1 MTVYF
6 APGNNNNTFLGD
18 LGRGAAQIVTNLIGQ
33 QIGAM
38 FDRAA
43 KAKQVEAQRS
53 VMSFLN
59 GGQATPGAVNPNDV
73 AAELSGISGNGEQM
87 ITRMMSAPNWA
98 KMSPEQQQQML
109 SMATMRDRNYGIQ
122 QYENSFGNLYGAD
135 AAKSVTGANLAG
147 LPAQVQLAS
156 IQRAAPEY
164 KQEAIDTGDKV
175 QVFQR
180 NPFQPGYV
188 DGTQQDI
195 VKGNSPDEVLKS
207 QDRAKEL
214 ASRKELEMMQLKQ
227 NMAIALMQ
235 EAAQER
241 RARAAGAGDI
251 YKNGQI
257 LVDQN
262 QGYSMFYPNIGKSVA
277 FPAGTIPIS
286 AIKEQKDQ
294 AMQYKDLKD
303 YRDALA
309 DRLETLNGNKET
321 LSGDALKSM
330 LEQKN
335 RLTYDIN
342 TVDAELQKMV
352 MGRQISPTATTSAPG
367 TPANMG
373 ATREQIKAALLA
385 KGVTPEQAEAA
396 LKANGL

>member
-18 LGRGAAQIVTNLIGQ
+18 LGRGAAQIVTSLIGQ

-38 FDRAA
+38 FNRAA
-43 KAKQVEAQRS
+43 EARQVLAERS
-53 VMSFLN
+53 VMSYLN
-59 GGQATPGAVNPNDV
+59 GNDAANGVVNPNDV
-73 AAELSGISGNGEQM
+73 SAELSGIAGNGEQM
-87 ITRMMSAPNWA
+87 MRKMMSAPNWP
-98 KMSPEQQQQML
+98 KLTPERQQRML
-109 SMATMRDRNYGIQ
+109 EMVSMRDRNYGIQ

-164 KQEAIDTGDKV
+164 KQEAIDTGDKI

-195 VKGNSPDEVLKS
+195 IKGNSPDEVLKS

-214 ASRKELEMMQLKQ
+214 ATKEKLELLQLKQ
-227 NMAIALMQ
+227 AMAIASMQ
-235 EAAQER
+235 EAGQDR
-241 RARAAGAGDI
+241 RARAAGSGDI

-257 LVDQN
+257 LVDGN
-262 QGYSMFYPNIGKSVA
+262 QSYSMFYPTLGKSVT
-277 FPAGTIPIS
+277 FPAGTVPIS

-303 YRDALA
+303 YREALA
-309 DRLETLNGNKET
+309 DRLDTLNNSKET
-321 LSGDALKSM
+321 LTGDALKSM

-342 TVDAELQKMV
+342 SVDAELQKMV